1 MNVTAQT
8 SGRRSNI
15 ELLRII
21 AILMIVA
28 HHFALFSDLTYPA
41 GTLSV
46 SRFWVDLLLVGGKTG
61 ACIYVLITGYFLV
74 DSRSFKPSRIVKLWL
89 QIFFY
94 SVAIYLILAG
104 TGMIKFSFNDLL
116 HSIFPISFDQYWF
129 ATTYFLLYLFY
140 PFINVLINN
149 LSKKQHLTLLLLFFV
164 LLSVIPSLLD
174 VSYILSYF
182 VNFVFFY
189 CIGGFIKRHVDMDKT
204 PTGQCFAVAAI
215 LIVLTAATPSIF
227 SLAGTMNESIES
239 YAYHFFG
246 NTSLTVILIA
256 VFLFT
261 GTVNTKIGD
270 SRIINIIAKSCFG
283 IYLIHENPNL
293 RSGLWL
299 VLFKGAQ
306 YKNSL
311 IIIPYSLLATIIIFV
326 SAALIELLRIY
337 LIENRYSNLLT
348 KMDQPLK
355 RKWDSIMDK
364 LAGKS

>member
-1 MNVTAQT
+1 
-8 SGRRSNI
+8 
-15 ELLRII
+15 
-21 AILMIVA
+21 
-28 HHFALFSDLTYPA
+28 
-41 GTLSV
+41 
-46 SRFWVDLLLVGGKTG
+46 
-61 ACIYVLITGYFLV
+61 
-74 DSRSFKPSRIVKLWL
+74 
-89 QIFFY
+89 
-94 SVAIYLILAG
+94 
-104 TGMIKFSFNDLL
+104 
-116 HSIFPISFDQYWF
+116 
-129 ATTYFLLYLFY
+129 
-140 PFINVLINN
+140 
-149 LSKKQHLTLLLLFFV
+149 
-164 LLSVIPSLLD
+164 
-174 VSYILSYF
+174 
-182 VNFVFFY
+182 
-189 CIGGFIKRHVDMDKT
+189 MDKT

-261 GTVNTKIGD
+261 GTVNTKLKD